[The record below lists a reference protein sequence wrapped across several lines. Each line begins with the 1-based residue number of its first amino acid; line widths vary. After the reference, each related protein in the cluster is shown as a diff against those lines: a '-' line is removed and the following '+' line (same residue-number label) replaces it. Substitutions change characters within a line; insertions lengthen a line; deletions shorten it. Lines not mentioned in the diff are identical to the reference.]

1 VWISALTKFDAF
13 ELDELYWFINRRIP
27 LDLRQNS
34 YVCTMTSRVPRQ
46 IVAFDVD
53 NSVDAKVIQ
62 GMVDSVRL
70 AEKYY
75 TDGGTSYLEVDFGVD
90 RHVRNIH
97 DKSDTHNV
105 ESTNADLRHYI
116 AGLARKS
123 RCFFRKQENK
133 IAVLSVFI
141 DAYNKFGEAKLKY
154 RKPVTHKSATPAKHL
169 HKWTYPTYSV
179 LDYL

>member
-1 VWISALTKFDAF
+1 MWISPLTKFDAF
-13 ELDELYWFINRRIP
+13 ELDELYHFINRRIP

-34 YVCTMTSRVPRQ
+34 YVCTMTGRSPRQ
-46 IVAFDVD
+46 LVAFHVD
-53 NSVDAKVIQ
+53 NVIEKTAIQ
-62 GMVDSVRL
+62 DMVDSVKI
-70 AEKYY
+70 ADNYF
-75 TDGGTSYLEVDFGVD
+75 TDGATIYLDVDFGEN
-90 RHVRNIH
+90 RHVRNVH
-97 DKSDTHNV
+97 DKSDTHMI

-154 RKPVTHKSATPAKHL
+154 RKPVQHKSENPSKHL
-169 HKWTYPTYSV
+169 HKWKYPTYST
-179 LDYL
+179 LDFL